1 MAPKKSEKK
10 QPEKKKAT
18 KNETRTDVKKAV
30 KSPAPKP
37 VKSST
42 TKAEP
47 VTDRVIRPSHPRK
60 NIACPECK
68 AFPTV
73 TKIRRGDYELRR
85 CRECGHRFEVKK
97 GGR

>member
-30 KSPAPKP
+30 KSPAPEP
-37 VKSST
+37 VQSNT
-42 TKAEP
+42 TKSEP
-47 VTDRVIRPSHPRK
+47 VTDRVIRTIRPSK
-60 NIACPECK
+60 NIACPACK
-68 AFPTV
+68 AFPTA
-73 TKIRRGDYELRR
+73 TMIRRGDYQLRR